1 MNGLQHKNVIFTS
14 MELGGIGWITSI
26 ISSLHKEMFGRPLK
40 WNYEISRFEATRERR
55 PLPRGWC
62 TVWNALPKDLC
73 VRDYD
78 VVIGVQKNLMDA
90 YYAHFLYKMHGI
102 DTCFEW
108 MWENQPSFFYVVKNN
123 WLRLETDFSHEKYLQ
138 VSLDDLNT
146 FTVETFGALLDH
158 LGFPNE
164 KRPNDAEL
172 FAIMLEAWFKK
183 GNNSWVYLAGRL
195 IELISRMRPH
205 LIPTKVYRNWESF
218 SNIGQGKYFEHD
230 ANLLRINEL
239 YLADLKLKE
248 VE

>member
-1 MNGLQHKNVIFTS
+1 MSGLQHKNVIFTS

-26 ISSLHKEMFGRPLK
+26 ISSIHKAMFGRPLK

-108 MWENQPSFFYVVKNN
+108 MWENQPSFFYIVKNN

-158 LGFPNE
+158 LGFPRE
-164 KRPNDAEL
+164 GRPFIL
-172 FAIMLEAWFKK
+172 P
-183 GNNSWVYLAGRL
+183 V
-195 IELISRMRPH
+195 
-205 LIPTKVYRNWESF
+205 KVYRNWESF